1 VLQKFQFQ
9 RDGKSETQL
18 RGPEVKRWRV
28 SDVPADTLSCGSY
41 IVSADHAGPRLHF
54 PRCGTSGFPSGENR
68 LTLLPMQI
76 HASCASRRG
85 AGVLLVGPPGSG
97 KSDLLLRLL
106 ARGFDLVSD
115 DQTEIEDGI
124 ARPVAALAGLL
135 EVCGLGIVRLT
146 HAGSAR
152 LALVAQMG
160 QPSLRMPSPTRNEC
174 LGLPMV
180 MIDPL
185 AASAPERVALALDCA
200 LGQVSQ
206 LAGAFAA

>member
-1 VLQKFQFQ
+1 MC
-9 RDGKSETQL
+9 RTC
-18 RGPEVKRWRV
+18 RPIR
-28 SDVPADTLSCGSY
+28 
-41 IVSADHAGPRLHF
+41 SAATAISFRLIMLGHA
-54 PRCGTSGFPSGENR
+54 CTSP
-68 LTLLPMQI
+68 
-76 HASCASRRG
+76 G
-85 AGVLLVGPPGSG
+85 AGQAASPPARTGSHCCPCRSTRAAPAG
-97 KSDLLLRLL
+97 GEPGCCWSDRLAPASPICVLRLL

-115 DQTEIEDGI
+115 DQTEVEDGI

-135 EVCGLGIVRLT
+135 EVRGLGIVRLT